1 MTRVSMARYEHGISS
16 GKVLLEYY
24 LGVPSGRKNVFF
36 KQSYP
41 VFRVSR
47 KRSSPVLFQ

>member
-1 MTRVSMARYEHGISS
+1 MARYEHGISS

-36 KQSYP
+36 Q
-41 VFRVSR
+41 
-47 KRSSPVLFQ
+47 